1 MVLSRNSIF
10 KNFVE
15 ILLITFPISLLFS
28 NVIAEFY
35 LILIILFYLIDVE
48 FENLIKDLKRP
59 LIFYL
64 LIFWL
69 YLIINSI
76 INVENKPSFERAI
89 FFIRFPLLILSLNH
103 LINKLDINL
112 KKLFSSWIIIFF
124 IISID
129 LFIQFLTLKNI
140 LGYEAVKYDIN
151 IYRLGGFMDDELKI
165 SYLIYNFGALTFS
178 YYFSKGLSGKKG
190 SVILSLIFLT
200 LITTAIFLTAERS
213 NFITILSFNFL
224 VILYLAF
231 NNKKIFLSF
240 LITLTILITVVTFSE
255 NKLSHR
261 MINDVVKKFELL
273 KIDKNDY
280 FLKKN
285 SHYFAHYSVAYQ
297 IYEKNKFFGAGLKNF
312 RNFCNNTEFDN
323 RIHPKWKNRK
333 CATHPHN
340 FYFEMLSEIGLVGFI
355 LIIGFF
361 TLSFYNFLK
370 LCFKIKNNFLLFNS
384 FIIIVYFIPLLPKGS
399 FFTNWNAMIFW
410 FIFSFLFFNY
420 SNLLQKN
427 NLKN

>member
-76 INVENKPSFERAI
+76 INIENKPSFERAI

-165 SYLIYNFGALTFS
+165 SYLIY
-178 YYFSKGLSGKKG
+178 Y
-190 SVILSLIFLT
+190 
-200 LITTAIFLTAERS
+200 
-213 NFITILSFNFL
+213 
-224 VILYLAF
+224 LY
-231 NNKKIFLSF
+231 I
-240 LITLTILITVVTFSE
+240 
-255 NKLSHR
+255 
-261 MINDVVKKFELL
+261 
-273 KIDKNDY
+273 
-280 FLKKN
+280 
-285 SHYFAHYSVAYQ
+285 
-297 IYEKNKFFGAGLKNF
+297 
-312 RNFCNNTEFDN
+312 
-323 RIHPKWKNRK
+323 
-333 CATHPHN
+333 
-340 FYFEMLSEIGLVGFI
+340 
-355 LIIGFF
+355 
-361 TLSFYNFLK
+361 
-370 LCFKIKNNFLLFNS
+370 
-384 FIIIVYFIPLLPKGS
+384 
-399 FFTNWNAMIFW
+399 
-410 FIFSFLFFNY
+410 
-420 SNLLQKN
+420 
-427 NLKN
+427 